1 MEDCT
6 IVISRGITAN
16 QGDYDALVQ
25 RSPSAK
31 EELKCGVIMLGMG
44 IVESIMPLIPIVFR
58 LMLVTAA
65 GVSLALLTNPSSPMG
80 FCPRNKD
87 PFISM

>member
-1 MEDCT
+1 MIMMLLCNYLLLSKKNED
-6 IVISRGITAN
+6 G
-16 QGDYDALVQ
+16 
-25 RSPSAK
+25 
-31 EELKCGVIMLGMG
+31 GVIMLDKG
-44 IVESIMPLIPIVFR
+44 IVGSNMPLIPIVFR

-80 FCPRNKD
+80 FGPRNKD